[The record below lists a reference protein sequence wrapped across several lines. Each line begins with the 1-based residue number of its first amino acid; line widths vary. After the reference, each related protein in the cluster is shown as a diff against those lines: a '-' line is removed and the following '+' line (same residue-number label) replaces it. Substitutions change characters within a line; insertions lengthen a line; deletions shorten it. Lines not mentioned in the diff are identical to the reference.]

1 MIVAEFKSP
10 DDFEMVLKDIDEDLC
25 KEKERNS
32 ATEVFMDSNSRAKL
46 SDSIPQLTK
55 SHADQDAPRVSSPLE
70 NARTPPSWT
79 RKTDRIFQV
88 VQFRCRKF
96 RLKKELPMNLS
107 INLSFLPNV
116 FKVLML
122 MIRQILYWWRLVVSP
137 TNSNELSSMELSWA

>member
-55 SHADQDAPRVSSPLE
+55 SHADQDAPRVSPPLQ
-70 NARTPPSWT
+70 NARTPLSWT
-79 RKTDRIFQV
+79 RKNRSNFPGGSIQMQKISAQKRIADESKYQPEFPS
-88 VQFRCRKF
+88 K
-96 RLKKELPMNLS
+96 RLQGS
-107 INLSFLPNV
+107 HV
-116 FKVLML
+116 DD
-122 MIRQILYWWRLVVSP
+122 Q
-137 TNSNELSSMELSWA
+137 TNSLLVEAGSQPHQQ